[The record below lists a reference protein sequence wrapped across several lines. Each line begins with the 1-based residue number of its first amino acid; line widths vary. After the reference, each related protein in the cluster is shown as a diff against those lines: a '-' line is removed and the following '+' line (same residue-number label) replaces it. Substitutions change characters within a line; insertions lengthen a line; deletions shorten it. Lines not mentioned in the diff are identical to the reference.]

1 MSPNNEINQAKEQIL
16 YSHEYTKGLKTRN
29 VTFTFFIKS
38 HTSIFFIVFSFF
50 VSTIT
55 FIILRHFFHTANLY
69 HDSLAYLQNAQLN
82 SSVSFRPIAY
92 SKIISFFKAISD
104 SDISIILAQ
113 FYANYFA
120 NIFLFLTT
128 LYFFPVRKI
137 GQWLLFILLFLNPL
151 YFSCS
156 NYILSDAFF
165 CSLIVIWFCL
175 LLWSIVLPKWYFF
188 ALQIAVLV
196 PAFYLR
202 YHGIIFPI
210 ISLVCIVWFSNV
222 SLIKKAVVAFI
233 NIACF
238 VFIIIITTNN
248 NKRTVGINAFSAF
261 SGWQIANNAM
271 FIVEN
276 NPSCI
281 DGILESDKDSDLIE
295 AANFIK
301 HYYDTSLQPLKETVP
316 SGIFIWDTKSPLRSY
331 HKFYVISHHLT
342 DAQGE
347 QVLGPVFKKFG
358 TSVIKRNPYRYLKN
372 FILPNFKLYLK
383 SRMEALAMYNLD
395 ADKIPAIAAGYYK
408 YENTTVPAL
417 PRHRFKLLTSPFRYV
432 FFLSN
437 ALFIAISIAYFKI
450 LGYEK
455 ESLFTKIILTFSTIF
470 FINLIFVTVLVPSA
484 FRYQIFI
491 QTLLFPYL
499 IAVTEQILLKK
510 FTKNATTMAMPSL

>member
-1 MSPNNEINQAKEQIL
+1 MSPNNEINKAKQQIL
-16 YSHEYTKGLKTRN
+16 YTQEYTKVLKTRN
-29 VTFTFFIKS
+29 VTFTLFIKS
-38 HTSIFFIVFSFF
+38 RTSIFFIVFSFF

-55 FIILRHFFHTANLY
+55 FIILRHFFHAANLY
-69 HDSLAYLQNAQLN
+69 YDSIAYLQNAQLN
-82 SSVSFRPIAY
+82 SSISFRPITY
-92 SKIISFFKAISD
+92 SKIIPFFKAISD
-104 SDISIILAQ
+104 SDISIVLAQ

-128 LYFFPVRKI
+128 LYIFPVRKI
-137 GQWLLFILLFLNPL
+137 GQWVLFISLFLNPL
-151 YFSCS
+151 YFSYN

-175 LLWSIVLPKWYFF
+175 LLWSIILPKWYFF

-210 ISLVCIVWFSNV
+210 ISLVCIFLFSNI
-222 SLIKKAVVAFI
+222 SLIKKAVVALI
-233 NIACF
+233 KIACF
-238 VFIIIITTNN
+238 AFIIIITTNN
-248 NKRTVGINAFSAF
+248 NKRTVNINSFSAF

-281 DGILESDKDSDLIE
+281 DDILKYNKDSDLTE
-295 AANFIK
+295 AVNFIK

-342 DAQGE
+342 DAQAE

-358 TSVIKRNPYRYLKN
+358 ASVIERNPISYLKN

-395 ADKIPAIAAGYYK
+395 SDKIPSIAAGYYK
-408 YENTTVPAL
+408 YENTTVSTL
-417 PRHRFKLLTSPFRYV
+417 TRHKFKLLTLPFRYV

-437 ALFIAISIAYFKI
+437 ALSIAISIAYFKI
-450 LGYEK
+450 FGYKK
-455 ESLFTKIILTFSTIF
+455 ESFFTKIILAFNAVF
-470 FINLIFVTVLVPSA
+470 FINLIFVIVLVPSA

-499 IAVTEQILLKK
+499 IAVTEQIRLKK
-510 FTKNATTMAMPSL
+510 IAKNAPTMAMPSL